1 MIVGTK
7 NEKAHLMCMGQK
19 NFVVTCKIKDIIDE
33 DKLESWEQDDRDI
46 FMQNMLAKESLL
58 SSLLESKYPDVKK
71 L

>member
-7 NEKAHLMCMGQK
+7 NEKAHLTCMGPK
-19 NFVVTCKIKDIIDE
+19 NFLVTPKIKDLIDE

-58 SSLLESKYPDVKK
+58 SSLLESKSADVKK